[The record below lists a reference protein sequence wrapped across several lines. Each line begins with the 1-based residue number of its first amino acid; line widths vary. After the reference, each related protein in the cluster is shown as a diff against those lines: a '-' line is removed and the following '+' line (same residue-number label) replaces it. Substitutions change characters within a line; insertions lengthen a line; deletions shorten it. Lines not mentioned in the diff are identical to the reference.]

1 MKLISSTEKY
11 FFYWLFYYVFFFFA
25 GWNYC
30 PVCEANAPPRAF
42 HCQTCNRCILKRDHH
57 CMFTGKCIGYFNHRY
72 YICLIC
78 YTWLGAMFA
87 STYCMG
93 FAWTILGEFSFYNL
107 MCFCF
112 PIFLFLF
119 GMLDFY
125 TAIICLLTLVSTLF
139 WAIISFLIVWHSK
152 HIIYNLTTHERR
164 HNIFTYNLGCRENI
178 RHIFGSK
185 WYICWLFPWISSPLP
200 GDGMSFPT
208 SGNFENPKDQWP
220 MLNSRKITIVCSV
233 LAYNLLLHS
242 LVNCLLIWLDQW
254 YRLRKARIRIFV
266 TRQNVLWNVF
276 YIEFFWLFLVNSI
289 TVDNNSCLFGG

>member
-1 MKLISSTEKY
+1 MGSFRQILPKNIVDTLSFCYAMSLIHSVVILGDFFVAPWMKENYGTTNAQILWYNVYGGFIYFNVIGNMWKIMSTNTSTIGIILPTLLKP
-11 FFYWLFYYVFFFFA
+11 
-25 GWNYC
+25 GWQYC
-30 PVCEANAPPRAF
+30 AVCEANAPPRSF

-112 PIFLFLF
+112 PLILLLF

-125 TAIICLLTLVSTLF
+125 TAIVCLLTLVSTLF
-139 WAIISFLIVWHSK
+139 WLIITFLLSWHSK

-164 HNIFTYNLGCRENI
+164 HNIYTYNLGLRENI

-208 SGNFENPKDQWP
+208 SANFENPKDQ
-220 MLNSRKITIVCSV
+220 
-233 LAYNLLLHS
+233 
-242 LVNCLLIWLDQW
+242 
-254 YRLRKARIRIFV
+254 
-266 TRQNVLWNVF
+266 
-276 YIEFFWLFLVNSI
+276 
-289 TVDNNSCLFGG
+289 